1 MDRKEEI
8 TREYINIYMPK
19 FSKSACAKKL
29 FLDHPL
35 LFPSEDAARSMIRRI
50 TGAMGDEKRNSV
62 TDPIIQQNPYSR
74 ENPFGWPE
82 SDEKEFVIYKLPVV
96 YNRILFLT
104 DIHLPYHNIPA
115 LNEAVKYGQEKDV
128 NCIWLDGDIMDC
140 YQASDHEKD
149 PSKRDFSEEL
159 VIARNFLDQLQKA
172 FPKAKIFYK
181 EGNHEKRWR
190 RFLQKNAPIVL
201 KTGEFELPVLLG
213 LRERGIEWIP
223 NKQLTQFGR
232 LNVIHGNE
240 MAGGGGINVAR
251 TLWLRAGESVI
262 AGDKHKTQSAI
273 KTTIS
278 NTVYGTW
285 SVGCLCELNPDY
297 MPYNEW
303 NRGFAYIEVKES
315 GDFKVWNEQIYR

>member
-1 MDRKEEI
+1 MPTHKDI
-8 TREYINIYMPK
+8 ALEYVKKYAPK
-19 FSKSACAKKL
+19 FSKSAIAKKM
-29 FLDHPL
+29 FLDNPL
-35 LFPSEDAARSMIRRI
+35 EFSSEEVARSTVRYA
-50 TGAMGDEKRNSV
+50 TGSIGKFSKKSV
-62 TDPIIQQNPYSR
+62 INPINYINKYTKENPY
-74 ENPFGWPE
+74 GLPE
-82 SDEKEFVIYKLPVV
+82 SDESEFTIYKLPKVN
-96 YNRILFLT
+96 NRILFLS
-104 DIHLPYHNIPA
+104 DIHLPYHNVKAIT
-115 LNEAVKYGQEKDV
+115 EAIKYGKQKKV
-128 NCIWLDGDIMDC
+128 NTVWLNGDIMDC
-140 YQASDHEKD
+140 YQASAHEKD
-149 PSKRDFSEEL
+149 PSKRDMSGEFE
-159 VIARNFLDQLQKA
+159 VARDFLDKLRKA

-181 EGNHEKRWR
+181 EGNHEKRWK
-190 RFLQKNAPIVL
+190 RFLMKNAPIVL
-201 KTGEFELPVLLG
+201 STGEFELPVLLG

-223 NKQLTQFGR
+223 NKQLSQFGK

-303 NRGFAYIEVKES
+303 NRGFAYIETKES
-315 GDFKVWNEQIYR
+315 GDFQVWNEQIYR